1 MSLLDH
7 PPPGPPGSP
16 LPGAPPLDPLLA
28 SDDELLSALDEVEA
42 SQRALDA
49 QRMALLAETHHRAV
63 TERKAGLRLKQWL
76 GHTHH
81 VAGAT
86 AARQVATA
94 KKLRVLPEIAD
105 ALELGL
111 ISFDHAALLAR
122 LCVPRVEAIVVELQP
137 RFIELALV
145 ERFDAWAHTVRGLIS
160 LADQDGPGPGPL
172 GEPQNRLRMT
182 DGLDGALHLDIDL
195 YGASAAKVRAS
206 LLKEGERQWRHQTR
220 QPQPDTDT
228 DGSAQSTNSDTGGD
242 GESCCEPGETF
253 AEYPQRSLL
262 LADALVEL
270 IAKGLVARANGTT
283 PVTDVTLIV
292 PASGPLEGWTPDGV
306 RLQDGTIRHLLC
318 NAIFTPVVVDNLGVP
333 LDMGLGKRLFKPGQK
348 RAIMVRD
355 GGCGNPG
362 CDVPWDWC
370 EIHHVEHWKH
380 GGPTDLPNGLP
391 ACSFHHDLWHSEGWR
406 VEPDPDTHHLDQ
418 GFIIINPDGEILR
431 SQRHGVARPLTLG
444 LEDD

>member
-1 MSLLDH
+1 M
-7 PPPGPPGSP
+7 
-16 LPGAPPLDPLLA
+16 
-28 SDDELLSALDEVEA
+28 
-42 SQRALDA
+42 
-49 QRMALLAETHHRAV
+49 
-63 TERKAGLRLKQWL
+63 
-76 GHTHH
+76 HH

-94 KKLRVLPEIAD
+94 KKLRLLLPEIREALD
-105 ALELGL
+105 AGW
-111 ISFDHAALLAR
+111 ITFDHAALLAR
-122 LCVPRVEAIVVELQP
+122 LCVPRVEAVMVELQP

-220 QPQPDTDT
+220 QQKPENT
-228 DGSAQSTNSDTGGD
+228 DGSNTAGSEGAESADGD
-242 GESCCEPGETF
+242 AVAESEASGCEHDGTF

-270 IAKGLVARANGTT
+270 IGKGMVARANAKM

-292 PASGPLEGWTPDGV
+292 PASGPLQGWTPDGV
-306 RLQDGTIRHLLC
+306 RLQDGTIRRLLC
-318 NAIFTPVVVDNLGVP
+318 NAVFTPVVLDNLGVP
-333 LDMGLGKRLFKPGQK
+333 LDMGVGKRLFGPGQR
-348 RAIMVRD
+348 RAIMIRD
-355 GGCGNPG
+355 GGCGHPG
-362 CDVPWDWC
+362 CPLPWEWC
-370 EIHHVEHWKH
+370 QIHHVEHWKH

-391 ACSFHHDLWHSEGWR
+391 ACSFHHDLWHSDGWS
-406 VEPDPDTHHLDQ
+406 VAPDPDTHHLDQ
-418 GFIIINPDGEILR
+418 GFIITTPDGDVLR
-431 SQRHGVARPLTLG
+431 SQRHGTARPLTLG
-444 LEDD
+444 LED

>member
-16 LPGAPPLDPLLA
+16 LPGAPPLDPVAA
-28 SDDELLSALDEVEA
+28 SDTELLSALDELEV

-63 TERKAGLRLKQWL
+63 TERKAGLKLKAYL

-86 AARQVATA
+86 SARQVATA
-94 KKLRVLPEIAD
+94 KKLRVLSEIAD
-105 ALELGL
+105 ALKAGL
-111 ISFDHAALLAR
+111 ITFDHAALLAR
-122 LCVPRVEAIVVELQP
+122 LCTPRVEAVMVELQP
-137 RFIELALV
+137 RFVELALI
-145 ERFDAWAHTVRGLIS
+145 ERFDRWAHTIRGLIS
-160 LADQDGPGPGPL
+160 LADQDGPKPGPL

-182 DGLDGALHLDIDL
+182 DGLDGSLHLDIDL

-220 QPQPDTDT
+220 QQEPRSEQDASESEPA
-228 DGSAQSTNSDTGGD
+228 DGGSGCEHD
-242 GESCCEPGETF
+242 GTF

-262 LADALVEL
+262 LADAAVML
-270 IAKGLVARANGTT
+270 IGKGMVARANGKM

-292 PASGPLEGWTPDGV
+292 PASGPLQGWTPDGV
-306 RLQDGTIRHLLC
+306 RLQDGTIRRLLC
-318 NAIFTPVVVDNLGVP
+318 DAVFIPVVVDNLGVP
-333 LDMGLGKRLFKPGQK
+333 LDMGLAKRLYKPNQR

-362 CDVPWDWC
+362 CDLPWDWC
-370 EIHHVEHWKH
+370 EIHHVEHWEH
-380 GGPTDLPNGLP
+380 DGPTDLPNGLP
-391 ACSFHHDLWHSEGWR
+391 ACSFHHDLWHSEGWS

-418 GFIIINPDGEILR
+418 GFIIINPDGDVLR
-431 SQRHGVARPLTLG
+431 SQRHGVARPLTQTTT
-444 LEDD
+444 D

>member
-1 MSLLDH
+1 MS
-7 PPPGPPGSP
+7 
-16 LPGAPPLDPLLA
+16 GAPPLDPVLA
-28 SDDELLSALDEVEA
+28 SDDELLSALDELEA

-81 VAGAT
+81 VSAAT

-195 YGASAAKVRAS
+195 YGASRREGACVAPEGGGTSVAS
-206 LLKEGERQWRHQTR
+206 PDPPTTTRHRDHRRWRHR
-220 QPQPDTDT
+220 
-228 DGSAQSTNSDTGGD
+228 
-242 GESCCEPGETF
+242 
-253 AEYPQRSLL
+253 R
-262 LADALVEL
+262 
-270 IAKGLVARANGTT
+270 
-283 PVTDVTLIV
+283 
-292 PASGPLEGWTPDGV
+292 
-306 RLQDGTIRHLLC
+306 
-318 NAIFTPVVVDNLGVP
+318 
-333 LDMGLGKRLFKPGQK
+333 
-348 RAIMVRD
+348 
-355 GGCGNPG
+355 
-362 CDVPWDWC
+362 
-370 EIHHVEHWKH
+370 
-380 GGPTDLPNGLP
+380 
-391 ACSFHHDLWHSEGWR
+391 
-406 VEPDPDTHHLDQ
+406 
-418 GFIIINPDGEILR
+418 
-431 SQRHGVARPLTLG
+431 
-444 LEDD
+444 

>member
-1 MSLLDH
+1 
-7 PPPGPPGSP
+7 
-16 LPGAPPLDPLLA
+16 
-28 SDDELLSALDEVEA
+28 
-42 SQRALDA
+42 
-49 QRMALLAETHHRAV
+49 RMALLAETHHRAV
-63 TERKAGLRLKQWL
+63 TERKAGLRLKAYL
-76 GHTHH
+76 GHVHH

-86 AARQVATA
+86 SARQVATA

-122 LCVPRVEAIVVELQP
+122 LCVPRVSAVMVELQP

-145 ERFDAWAHTVRGLIS
+145 ERFDQWAHTVRGLIS

-220 QPQPDTDT
+220 QPEPDTDT
-228 DGSAQSTNSDTGGD
+228 HRDTAQGDTEADDSASGSADGATGSDADGG
-242 GESCCEPGETF
+242 SCCEHDGTF
-253 AEYPQRSLL
+253 AEYPQRCLL
-262 LADALVEL
+262 LADGLVEL
-270 IAKGLVARANGTT
+270 IGKGMVDRANGKM

-292 PASGPLEGWTPDGV
+292 PASGPLRAWTPDGV
-306 RLQDGTIRHLLC
+306 RLQDGTIRRLLC
-318 NAIFTPVVVDNLGVP
+318 NGIFTPMVVDNLGVP
-333 LDMGLGKRLFKPGQK
+333 LDMGLAKRLYKPNQK
-348 RAIMVRD
+348 KAILVRD
-355 GGCGNPG
+355 GGCGHPG
-362 CDVPWDWC
+362 CPAPEDWC
-370 EIHHVEHWKH
+370 EIHHVEHWEH
-380 GGPTDLPNGLP
+380 GGPTDGPNGFP
-391 ACSFHHDLWHSEGWR
+391 GCSFHHDLWHSEGWS

-444 LEDD
+444 LDD